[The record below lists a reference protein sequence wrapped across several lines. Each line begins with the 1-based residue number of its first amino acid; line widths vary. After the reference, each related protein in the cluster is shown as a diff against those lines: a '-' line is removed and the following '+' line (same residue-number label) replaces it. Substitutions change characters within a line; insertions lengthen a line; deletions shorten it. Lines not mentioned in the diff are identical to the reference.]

1 MFTNVIIRV
10 FFLVCFKGACINLF
24 EVLCPVSLSCG
35 GPDSDRS
42 LRAYNL
48 LEIMVG
54 NINYATGVGYYFDAL
69 LCCASFIAVIKRG
82 YLQQAHST
90 FCYCWPHDF

>member
-1 MFTNVIIRV
+1 M
-10 FFLVCFKGACINLF
+10 CFKGACINLF

-42 LRAYNL
+42 SRAYNL

-69 LCCASFIAVIKRG
+69 LCCASFIVAVIKGG
-82 YLQQAHST
+82 YLQYNRLILPFVTAGCS
-90 FCYCWPHDF
+90 